1 MGKMKGLKSL
11 RVVLVDPSAQG
22 IWENSWLELEKTI
35 MRPVQGVTVEGEF
48 EVTLPYASC
57 DVERDMGACKVRLR
71 RPGEVVE
78 GQP

>member
-1 MGKMKGLKSL
+1 MKGLKSL
-11 RVVLVDPSAQG
+11 TVVLVDPSAQD
-22 IWENSWLELEKTI
+22 IWENSWLELEAAI
-35 MRPVQGVTVEGEF
+35 MQPVKRVKVEGEF

-57 DVERDMGACKVRLR
+57 DVQRDMGASQVRLR